1 MFVCGENV
9 LEGREQLEL
18 QIGWEERVM
27 GLESVRGSRTTGG
40 QDGH

>member
-1 MFVCGENV
+1 MFVCSEYV

-27 GLESVRGSRTTGG
+27 TVESVRGSRTTGG